1 MLAEASAKSSSPF
14 TDSPTSQKP
23 KPFAWPSRG
32 FLLDLR
38 VGNQPM
44 AQLFSLRR
52 TLMKLNK
59 NLALLALC
67 LAFASACSKN
77 KGPLGSADNPVKIY
91 FVPSVDVKVIEDN
104 SKTLKTYLEAN
115 TPYKYEIAIPASF
128 VAVVE
133 ALGTKRADIAAM
145 NTFGYLMAHDRYGAQ
160 AKLTVIRYGLP
171 TYQSQF
177 IAKKGG
183 SVKSLA
189 DINGK
194 KMAFVDPASTSG
206 YLLPLKVLKENNI
219 NPSETIFAMRHDSV
233 VSMIYQGQVDAGATF
248 YSPAVDGQI
257 QDARRLVKTQ
267 YPDIEDKVEIIQLS
281 DPIPNDPIVFRKD
294 LDPAVEK
301 AVIDAFIAFV
311 KTPEGKDAFY
321 KIYGA
326 TDFQIAKD
334 SDYNSVRDMLKL
346 AGASAEDLATPKK

>member
-1 MLAEASAKSSSPF
+1 
-14 TDSPTSQKP
+14 
-23 KPFAWPSRG
+23 
-32 FLLDLR
+32 
-38 VGNQPM
+38 
-44 AQLFSLRR
+44 
-52 TLMKLNK
+52 
-59 NLALLALC
+59 
-67 LAFASACSKN
+67 
-77 KGPLGSADNPVKIY
+77 
-91 FVPSVDVKVIEDN
+91 
-104 SKTLKTYLEAN
+104 
-115 TPYKYEIAIPASF
+115 
-128 VAVVE
+128 
-133 ALGTKRADIAAM
+133 
-145 NTFGYLMAHDRYGAQ
+145 
-160 AKLTVIRYGLP
+160 
-171 TYQSQF
+171 
-177 IAKKGG
+177 
-183 SVKSLA
+183 
-189 DINGK
+189 
-194 KMAFVDPASTSG
+194 
-206 YLLPLKVLKENNI
+206 
-219 NPSETIFAMRHDSV
+219 MRHDSV

-311 KTPEGKDAFY
+311 KTPEGRDAFY